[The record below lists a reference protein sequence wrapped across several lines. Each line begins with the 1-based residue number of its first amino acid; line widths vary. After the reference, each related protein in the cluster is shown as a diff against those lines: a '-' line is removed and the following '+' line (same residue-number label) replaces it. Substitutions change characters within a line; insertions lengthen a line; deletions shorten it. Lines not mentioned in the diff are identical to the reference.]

1 MPKLDY
7 SIDIHFPADRDND
20 DYDLYEI
27 QGKQFRGMVK
37 VVVRDT
43 RGNRDV
49 TIEYSVGANKNKFI
63 LTGFKMTRLSIRWKS
78 GHFEISI

>member
-7 SIDIHFPADRDND
+7 SIDIHFPAEKDND
-20 DYDLYEI
+20 DYELYEI
-27 QGKQFRGMVK
+27 QGKQFRAMVN

-49 TIEYSVGANKNKFI
+49 THEYSAGAQKK
-63 LTGFKMTRLSIRWKS
+63 LYLLVSK
-78 GHFEISI
+78 